1 MVLNITYVMPI
12 VSLRF
17 YFAYY
22 DLTAGNTDHYKAVVK
37 GFSWNELCDFS

>member
-12 VSLRF
+12 VSLQF

-37 GFSWNELCDFS
+37 GFS